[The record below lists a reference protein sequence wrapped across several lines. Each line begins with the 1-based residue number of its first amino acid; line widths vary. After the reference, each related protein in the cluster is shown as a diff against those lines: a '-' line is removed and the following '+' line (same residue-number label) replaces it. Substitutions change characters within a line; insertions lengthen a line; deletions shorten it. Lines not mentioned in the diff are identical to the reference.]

1 MQNWCAGPVRRS
13 RRAKRGIGV
22 STQLSKGQNGEL
34 SAGDVQIS
42 VQVGASAD
50 LSALLVTE
58 AGKVRTDA
66 DFIFFNQPVG
76 PGVRLDGNRLA
87 VTLSQ
92 IPQDIAQLRAVI
104 TLEDSSSSFGQ
115 AAPPV
120 ATVSDGAGNPLYTY
134 TIDGLS
140 SESIVIAVELYRRG
154 PGWKVRAVGQGYAGG
169 FAALVTD
176 HGVSVD
182 DDEPQATPTPSADE
196 GVRTVPNE
204 AKLSLEKREKLDM
217 RKKQVAK
224 VLLSKGATGV
234 RARIVLVIDKTG
246 SMTKQYRTG
255 TVHRVVERMV
265 PVATQIDD
273 DGSLEPYLYARQF
286 FRMPDIE
293 VHTAE
298 EWARTYLHLNGE
310 HGGFDMNSI
319 GLSNDEL
326 PIMNEIISSLQR
338 GTSMP
343 TLVLFF
349 TDGGFAKKHE
359 ISQLMRQASALPA
372 FWQFVGLG
380 RANYGLLRQLDDLD
394 GRTVD
399 NAGFFE
405 LDDIDAVD
413 DAELYQRLLSEFPSW
428 LKAARSAGI
437 IS

>member
-1 MQNWCAGPVRRS
+1 MTWGM
-13 RRAKRGIGV
+13 
-22 STQLSKGQNGEL
+22 STTLSKGQNGEL
-34 SAGDVQIS
+34 SVGDVQIS
-42 VQVGASAD
+42 VQMGAAAD

-58 AGKVRTDA
+58 AAKVRSDA
-66 DFIFFNQPVG
+66 DFIFFNQPTG
-76 PGVRLDGNRLA
+76 PGVRLDGNTLA
-87 VTLSQ
+87 VTLAQ
-92 IPQDIAQLRAVI
+92 IPSDIAQLRAVI
-104 TLEDSSSSFGQ
+104 TLEDTSSNFGQ
-115 AAPPV
+115 SSPPV
-120 ATVSDGAGNPLYTY
+120 ATVSDGAGNLLYTY
-134 TIDGLS
+134 QIDGLS

-154 PGWKVRAVGQGYAGG
+154 AGWKVRAVGQGYAGG

-182 DDEPQATPTPSADE
+182 DDAAPASNPAASAPAPAAPSAPN

-204 AKLSLEKREKLDM
+204 AKLSLEKREKLDL
-217 RKKQVAK
+217 RKRQVAE
-224 VLLSKGATGV
+224 VLQSNGASGV

-246 SMTKQYRTG
+246 SMTKQYKAG

-286 FRMPDIE
+286 FRMPNIE

-298 EWARTYLHLNGE
+298 EWARTFLHLNGV
-310 HGGFDMNSI
+310 HCGFDMASI

-326 PIMNEIISSLQR
+326 PIMTEIISTLQP

-349 TDGGFAKKHE
+349 TDGGFAKKAE
-359 ISQLMRQASALPA
+359 ISQLMRQASGLPA

-380 RANYGLLRQLDDLD
+380 RANYGLLRQLDELD
-394 GRTVD
+394 GRIVD

-405 LDDIDAVD
+405 LDDIDRVD

-428 LKAARSAGI
+428 VRAAQAAGI
-437 IS
+437 IR

>member
-1 MQNWCAGPVRRS
+1 M
-13 RRAKRGIGV
+13 

-34 SAGDVQIS
+34 SVGDVQVS
-42 VQVGASAD
+42 VQVGAQAD

-66 DFIFFNQPVG
+66 DFIFFNQPTG
-76 PGVRLDGNRLA
+76 PGVRLDSNRLS

-104 TLEDSSSSFGQ
+104 TLDDSSSSFGQ
-115 AAPPV
+115 SAAPV

-134 TIDGLS
+134 RIDGLA

-182 DDEPQATPTPSADE
+182 DEPQAAPAAAAPAAPAPAAD

-204 AKLSLEKREKLDM
+204 AKLSLEKRQTLDL

-246 SMTKQYRTG
+246 SMTKQYRIG

-273 DGSLEPYLYARQF
+273 DGQLEPYLYARQF
-286 FRMPDIE
+286 FRLPDIE

-298 EWARTYLHLNGE
+298 EWAQTYLHLAGN
-310 HGGFDMNSI
+310 HGGFEYSTI
-319 GLSNDEL
+319 GNSNDEL
-326 PIMNEIISSLQR
+326 PIMQEIISTLQR

-349 TDGGFAKKHE
+349 TDGGFAKKYE

-380 RANYGLLRQLDDLD
+380 RANYGLLRQLDELD
-394 GRTVD
+394 GRVVD

-428 LKAARSAGI
+428 VKAAQAAGI
-437 IS
+437 ITG